1 MAGEIQTVSIE
12 SSGGAL
18 EGLLNVGSPD
28 ATYAAVVCHPHPMY
42 GGTMHN
48 KVVYHAMKA
57 LNGFGFPVLRFNF
70 RGAGRSEGE
79 HDFGRGEQDD
89 VRAGIAWLRRRFELP
104 MIFAGF
110 SFGASV
116 GLRAC
121 CDDADVKALISI
133 GTPLQAEDRAY
144 RYDFL
149 AHCQQPKLFVSG
161 ARDQYGPAAEL
172 MKLVDASAEPKRLVL
187 VEGVDHFFEPDG
199 LPKMRAAIEEWV
211 RELSIR
217 GEHDDRES

>member
-1 MAGEIQTVSIE
+1 MSGEIQTVSIE

-116 GLRAC
+116 GLSAC

-133 GTPLQAEDRAY
+133 GTPLEADDRHY

-149 AHCQQPKLFVSG
+149 AQCPHPKLFISG
-161 ARDQYGPAAEL
+161 ARDQYGPAAQL
-172 MKLVDASAEPKRLVL
+172 MKLVDSVAEPKRLVL
-187 VEGVDHFFEPDG
+187 VEGADHFFEPDG
-199 LPKMRAAIEEWV
+199 LPKMRAAIDEWV

-217 GEHDDRES
+217 GEHDQRV

>member
-1 MAGEIQTVSIE
+1 MSGEIQTVSIE

-28 ATYAAVVCHPHPMY
+28 ATHAAVVCHPHPMY

-48 KVVYHAMKA
+48 KVVFHAMKA

-104 MIFAGF
+104 MIFAGC
-110 SFGASV
+110 SVGASV

-121 CDDADVKALISI
+121 CDDADVKAVISI
-133 GTPLQAEDRAY
+133 GTPLEAEDRAY

-149 AHCQQPKLFVSG
+149 AQCPQPKLFVSG
-161 ARDQYGPAAEL
+161 ARDQYGPAAGL
-172 MKLVDASAEPKRLVL
+172 MKLVESAAEPKQRVL

-199 LPKMRAAIEEWV
+199 LPKLRAAIEEWV

-217 GEHDDRES
+217 GEHDDRGA

>member
-18 EGLLNVGSPD
+18 EGLLNAGSPD

-133 GTPLQAEDRAY
+133 GTPLEAEERHY
-144 RYDFL
+144 RYEFL
-149 AHCQQPKLFVSG
+149 AQCQQPKLFVSG

-172 MKLVDASAEPKRLVL
+172 MKLVESVAEPKRLVMI
-187 VEGVDHFFEPDG
+187 EGADHFFEPDG
-199 LPKMRAAIEEWV
+199 LPKMRTAIDDWV
-211 RELSIR
+211 KELSIR
-217 GEHDDRES
+217 GEHDQRV

>member
-1 MAGEIQTVSIE
+1 MSGEIQTISIE
-12 SSGGAL
+12 SSGGTL

-28 ATYAAVVCHPHPMY
+28 ATYAAVVCHPHPKY

-57 LNGFGFPVLRFNF
+57 LNGVGFPVLRFNF

-89 VRAGIAWLRRRFELP
+89 VRAGVSWLRRRFELP

-121 CDDADVKALISI
+121 CDDADVKALIAI
-133 GTPLQAEDRAY
+133 GTPLEAEDRKY
-144 RYDFL
+144 GYEFL
-149 AHCQQPKLFVSG
+149 AECPQPKLFVSG
-161 ARDQYGPAAEL
+161 ARDQYGPAADL
-172 MKLVDASAEPKRLVL
+172 MKLVDAAAEPRKLVL

-199 LPKMRAAIEEWV
+199 LPKLRTAIEEWV
-211 RELSIR
+211 SELGIR
-217 GEHDDRES
+217 GEHDTRSC

>member
-1 MAGEIQTVSIE
+1 MAGEIQTISIE

-28 ATYAAVVCHPHPMY
+28 ATYAAVVCHPHPQY

-48 KVVYHAMKA
+48 KVVFHAMKA
-57 LNGFGFPVLRFNF
+57 LNGFGLPVLRFNF

-89 VRAGIAWLRRRFELP
+89 VRAGVSWLRRRFELP

-133 GTPLQAEDRAY
+133 GTPLQADDRKY
-144 RYDFL
+144 GYEFL
-149 AHCQQPKLFVSG
+149 AQCPQPKLFISG
-161 ARDQYGPAAEL
+161 ARDQYGPAADL
-172 MKLVDASAEPKRLVL
+172 IKLVDAAAEPKKLVL

-199 LPKMRAAIEEWV
+199 LPKMRTAIEEWV
-211 RELSIR
+211 SELGIR
-217 GEHDDRES
+217 GEHDTRNS

>member
-1 MAGEIQTVSIE
+1 MSGEIQTIAIE
-12 SSGGAL
+12 SSGGKL

-48 KVVYHAMKA
+48 KVVFHAMKA

-89 VRAGIAWLRRRFELP
+89 VRAGVAWLRRRFELP

-133 GTPLQAEDRAY
+133 GTPLEAEDRHF
-144 RYDFL
+144 RYEFL
-149 AHCQQPKLFVSG
+149 AHCPQPKLFVSG
-161 ARDQYGPAAEL
+161 ARDQYGPAADL
-172 MKLVDASAEPKRLVL
+172 IKLVASAAEPRQLLL
-187 VEGVDHFFEPDG
+187 VENADHFFEPEG
-199 LPKMRAAIEEWV
+199 LPRMRSAIEEWV
-211 RELSIR
+211 KALSIR
-217 GEHDDRES
+217 GLSDERRD